1 MTDVNQSVYLCCDEC
16 EGQLEEIE
24 ELIVDEENRCRFMTY
39 YICENC
45 GKIFNY

>member
-1 MTDVNQSVYLCCDEC
+1 MTNVNQSVYLCCDEC

-45 GKIFNY
+45 GKIFKY